1 MFKGVKNTTSKS
13 LETLHQEQWYEYYQ
27 ILVKTKK
34 INGNTKSKTF
44 KTLYHNFCLNEFTK
58 NLKLIK

>member
-34 INGNTKSKTF
+34 VNGKTKSKAF
-44 KTLYHNFCLNEFTK
+44 KTFYNNFCLNVFTK

>member
-13 LETLHQEQWYEYYQ
+13 LETLHQEQWFEYYQ

-34 INGNTKSKTF
+34 VNGKTKSKAF
-44 KTLYHNFCLNEFTK
+44 
-58 NLKLIK
+58 